1 MNWEELKRK
10 SFVIQCDQHAFQCAL
25 WLKRQGANI
34 DVDSLPGSKFL
45 LVNFPNVSVEE
56 ECSSVVKD
64 KFIFTG
70 TRFMRTF
77 VYTIK
82 HCKNPAHEIFE
93 DAITTLA
100 NFGVDN
106 YRIWFSSLTKSEQ
119 EQVYSEFLLHE
130 NEIVNNLK

>member
-1 MNWEELKRK
+1 MNWEELKKK
-10 SFVIQCDQHAFQCAL
+10 SFVIEYDKHTFQCAL
-25 WLKRQGANI
+25 WLKRQGA
-34 DVDSLPGSKFL
+34 SLDLDTLPKGKYL
-45 LVNFPNVSVEE
+45 LVNFPSVSVET
-56 ECSSVVKD
+56 ECSAIVKD

-106 YRIWFSSLTKSEQ
+106 YRIWFSSLTKLEQ
-119 EQVYSEFLLHE
+119 EQVYQEFFLHE
-130 NEIVNNLK
+130 KEIVNNLK